1 MTKEY
6 FKLKVGDGEFNI
18 MSNETILECA
28 YRNGIEIKYHCAA
41 GHCGKCKVKLIS
53 GEVILNH
60 SGGISRDNIE
70 KGFVLACCSI
80 PKGDIE
86 I

>member
-1 MTKEY
+1 MLIALILFVSFLFVAVGQLSPEATKEEVI
-6 FKLKVGDGEFNI
+6 LSNAAI
-18 MSNETILECA
+18 MMA
-28 YRNGIEIKYHCAA
+28 
-41 GHCGKCKVKLIS
+41 S
-53 GEVILNH
+53 GEVILDH

>member
-6 FKLKVGDGEFNI
+6 FKLKIGDNKFDI

-28 YRNGIEIKYHCAA
+28 YRNGIEIKYHCAS

-53 GEVILNH
+53 GEVTLDH

-70 KGFVLACCSI
+70 KGFILACCSI

>member
-6 FKLKVGDGEFNI
+6 FKLKVGDGEFDI

-53 GEVILNH
+53 GEVILDH

-70 KGFVLACCSI
+70 KGFILACCSI